1 MQVNEEVD
9 ALRTIGLDPVEILVL
24 PRIAAML
31 VTMPILVFLAEIAG
45 LLGGALMT
53 TIVLDLTFTQFVHQ
67 LESVVTLNH
76 FFVGMI
82 KAPVF
87 AYIVALVGCHQGLQ
101 VSGSAESVGR
111 MTTKSV
117 VTSIFLIII
126 ANAIFSTVFSILKI

>member
-1 MQVNEEVD
+1 MQNRCARSQIHKLQCNRNCSNDFPTAPNVS
-9 ALRTIGLDPVEILVL
+9 
-24 PRIAAML
+24 
-31 VTMPILVFLAEIAG
+31 
-45 LLGGALMT
+45 
-53 TIVLDLTFTQFVHQ
+53 QFVHQ

-117 VTSIFLIII
+117 VTSIFLIIV